1 MQNLDIYQKQAVV
14 SNSDKTLIVAPPG
27 SGKTTVII
35 NRINYLIEKNIND
48 RNIIV
53 LTFTKSAAENMKNR
67 YMNIFNKKTSPF
79 FGTFHGLFY
88 KILLR
93 YYGKLEIINTFEA
106 FGVIKKQLM
115 KASEEISDE
124 KVKEI
129 LNNISLKKSSYN
141 IDDFKPTIAK
151 DIFEECYKAYEEYKE
166 YKNLLDFDDLQKKAI
181 DLLQTNNNVLNGYKN
196 LFKYIL
202 VDEFQDCDNLQI
214 EFLKL
219 ISTNIFCVGD
229 EDQCIYSFRGSNPE
243 VMVNFDDVFTK
254 SQKIY
259 LKYNYRSRSNIV
271 DLSKKIIDE
280 NKFRHQKE
288 IIANSK
294 QVGNIQFVV
303 PYDESEQSKFVA
315 EKIKERIL
323 TGEIKYEDNAI
334 LYRTNVESRSII
346 DRLIKE
352 KIPFKLLD
360 KEFNF
365 FKHFVCQDLIAYL
378 KLAIDPTDKESFAKV
393 INKPYRYV
401 SKGALLKIKKNIEE
415 INCITQLLSSGE
427 IHPFQV
433 RKLEELRDDIA
444 NLNKLTLRTA
454 IDFILSDLDYLDYLK
469 DYANKYNQN
478 VDDLYDIVD
487 EFKESAK
494 EFKKILPFFEH
505 IKNIEDNLVEAKSI
519 NQDAVILSTIHGVK
533 GMEFKNVYLIDC
545 VDEMLPHKNAK
556 DHEEERRIF
565 YVGLTRAIDN
575 VSVYIPKNVKGH
587 FTQKTPFVPD
597 SIIKSDKLEYTGG
610 FKVGQKVKSK
620 VNGIGEV
627 EQVKDGVVTIVF
639 GNRMK
644 RYDIKTVVE
653 AKLIEIIEN

>member
-1 MQNLDIYQKQAVV
+1 MQNLDKYQKEAVV
-14 SNSDKTLIVAPPG
+14 TESEKTLIVAPPG

-35 NRINYLIEKNIND
+35 NRVNHLIKNKLDDKNI
-48 RNIIV
+48 II

-67 YMNIFNKKTSPF
+67 YMDIFDRQTSPF

-93 YYGKLEIINTFEA
+93 YYGKLEIITTFEA
-106 FGVIKKQLM
+106 LAIIKKQLVRIN
-115 KASEEISDE
+115 EEISDE

-129 LNNISLKKSSYN
+129 LNSISLKKSNCYN
-141 IDDFKPTIAK
+141 DDFKPSIAK
-151 DIFEECYKAYEEYKE
+151 DVFEGCYNAYEEYKE
-166 YKNLLDFDDLQKKAI
+166 YKGLLDFDDLQRKAI
-181 DLLQTNNNVLNGYKN
+181 ELLKSNENILNGYKG

-219 ISTNIFCVGD
+219 MNTNIFCVGD

-243 VMVNFDDVFTK
+243 LMVNFANLFK
-254 SQKIY
+254 GSKKIY
-259 LKYNYRSRSNIV
+259 LRYNYRSRSNIV
-271 DLSKKIIDE
+271 ELSKTIIDE
-280 NKFRHQKE
+280 NKFRHKKE

-294 QVGNIQFVV
+294 KIGNIQFVV

-315 EKIKERIL
+315 EKIKERML
-323 TGEIKYEDNAI
+323 NSNVRYQDNVI
-334 LYRTNVESRSII
+334 LYRTNVESRSIV

-365 FKHFVCQDLIAYL
+365 FKHFVCQDLVAYL
-378 KLAIDPTDKESFAKV
+378 KLAIDPTDKESFTKI

-401 SKGALLKIKKNIEE
+401 SKGALLKIKKNMQET
-415 INCITQLLSSGE
+415 NCFSELLSSGE

-478 VDDLYDIVD
+478 VDDLFDIVD

-505 IKNIEDNLVEAKSI
+505 IKNVEDNLIEATKKI
-519 NQDAVILSTIHGVK
+519 NQDSVILSTIHGVK
-533 GMEFKNVYLIDC
+533 GMEFKNVYIIDC
-545 VDEMLPHKNAK
+545 VDEMLPHKNSK
-556 DHEEERRIF
+556 DSEEERRIF

-575 VSVYIPKNVKGH
+575 LSVYIPKNVKGH
-587 FTQKTPFVPD
+587 FTDKTPFIPD
-597 SIIKSDKLEYTGG
+597 NIIKSDKLEYTGG

-620 VNGIGEV
+620 TNGKGQVEEVKNGIV
-627 EQVKDGVVTIVF
+627 SICF
-639 GNRMK
+639 GNRIT
-644 RYDIKTVVE
+644 RYDIKTVTE
-653 AKLIEIIEN
+653 AKLIKILE

>member
-1 MQNLDIYQKQAVV
+1 MQNLDKYQKEAVV
-14 SNSDKTLIVAPPG
+14 AGSEKTLIVAPPG

-35 NRINYLIEKNIND
+35 NRVNHIIKNKIDDKNI
-48 RNIIV
+48 II

-67 YMNIFNKKTSPF
+67 YMDIFNRQTSPF

-106 FGVIKKQLM
+106 LAIIKKQLI
-115 KASEEISDE
+115 KANEEVSDE

-129 LNNISLKKSSYN
+129 LNNISLKKSNCY
-141 IDDFKPTIAK
+141 DDNFKPNIAK
-151 DIFEECYKAYEEYKE
+151 DIFEKCYNAYEEYKE
-166 YKNLLDFDDLQKKAI
+166 YKGLLDFDDLQRKAI
-181 DLLQTNNNVLNGYKN
+181 ELLKNNENILNGYKG

-219 ISTNIFCVGD
+219 MDTNIFCVGD

-243 VMVNFDDVFTK
+243 LMVNFEDLFKDSK
-254 SQKIY
+254 KIY

-271 DLSKKIIDE
+271 ELSKKIIDE
-280 NKFRHQKE
+280 NKFRHKKE

-294 QVGNIQFVV
+294 KIGNIQFVV

-315 EKIKERIL
+315 EKIKERMINL
-323 TGEIKYEDNAI
+323 DIKYSDNVI
-334 LYRTNVESRSII
+334 LYRTNVESRSVI

-378 KLAIDPTDKESFAKV
+378 KLAIDPTDKESFTKI

-401 SKGALLKIKKNIEE
+401 SKGALFKIKKNIEE
-415 INCITQLLSSGE
+415 INCFSELLSSGE

-478 VDDLYDIVD
+478 IDDLFDIVD

-505 IKNIEDNLVEAKSI
+505 IKNVEDNLIEAKKI
-519 NQDAVILSTIHGVK
+519 NQDSVILSTIHGVK
-533 GMEFKNVYLIDC
+533 GMEFKNVYIIDC
-545 VDEMLPHKNAK
+545 VDEMLPHKNSK
-556 DHEEERRIF
+556 DIEEERRIF

-587 FTQKTPFVPD
+587 FTEKTPFILD
-597 SIIKSDKLEYTGG
+597 SIIKSDKLEYKGG
-610 FKVGQKVKSK
+610 FKAGQKVKSK
-620 VNGIGEV
+620 TNGRGIV
-627 EQVKDGVVTIVF
+627 EEVKDGIVSISF
-639 GNRMK
+639 GNRII

-653 AKLIEIIEN
+653 GRLIEILK

>member
-1 MQNLDIYQKQAVV
+1 MQNLDRYQKEAVI
-14 SNSDKTLIVAPPG
+14 SQCEKTLIVAPPG

-35 NRINYLIEKNIND
+35 NRVNYLIENNIND
-48 RNIIV
+48 RNILV

-67 YMNIFNKKTSPF
+67 YMNIFKKDTSPF

-93 YYGKLEIINTFEA
+93 YYGNLEIINNFEA
-106 FGVIKKQLM
+106 FGVVRKQLM
-115 KASEEISDE
+115 KINEEISDE

-129 LNNISLKKSSYN
+129 LNNISLKKSN
-141 IDDFKPTIAK
+141 CDNNDFKPTVAK
-151 DIFEECYKAYEEYKE
+151 NIFEECYRAYEEYKE
-166 YKNLLDFDDLQKKAI
+166 FKGLLDFDDLQRKAI
-181 DLLQTNNNVLNGYKN
+181 DLLQTNVNILNGYKR

-202 VDEFQDCDNLQI
+202 VDEFQDCDDLQI

-243 VMVNFDDVFTK
+243 VMVNFNDLFIN

-271 DLSKKIIDE
+271 DLSRKIIDE
-280 NKFRHQKE
+280 NEFRHKKE
-288 IIANSK
+288 IIAYSNE
-294 QVGNIQFVV
+294 VGNIQFVV
-303 PYDESEQSKFVA
+303 PYDESEQSKFIA
-315 EKIKERIL
+315 EKIKERMLI
-323 TGEIKYEDNAI
+323 GEIKYKDNVI

-346 DRLIKE
+346 DRFIKE
-352 KIPFKLLD
+352 KIPFRLLD

-365 FKHFVCQDLIAYL
+365 FKHFICQDLIAYL
-378 KLAIDPTDKESFAKV
+378 KLAIDPTNKEAFTKI

-401 SKGALLKIKKNIEE
+401 SKGALLKVKKNVEE
-415 INCITQLLSSGE
+415 MNCFSYLLLSDE

-444 NLNKLTLRTA
+444 NLNRLTLRTA

-478 VDDLYDIVD
+478 IEDLFDIVD

-494 EFKKILPFFEH
+494 EFNKILPFFEH
-505 IKNIEDNLVEAKSI
+505 IRNVEDNLVKAKSI

-565 YVGLTRAIDN
+565 YVALTRAIDN

-587 FTQKTPFVPD
+587 FTQKTPFIPD

-620 VNGIGEV
+620 VNGTGEV
-627 EQVKDGVVTIVF
+627 EEIKDGVVTISF
-639 GNRMK
+639 GNRLK

-653 AKLIEIIEN
+653 AKLIEIL